1 MTADREHRVTL
12 GRVSRDESPQKPL
25 VRPSV
30 RDIQPLDVDGI
41 RTLAV
46 GILVWAVAFV
56 VLLPF
61 SSRLREIGMD
71 RWVWTCVTGI
81 GLGLVGL
88 AYCVWRRGR
97 LSRGVADQRTS
108 GSASS

>member
-71 RWVWTCVTGI
+71 WWVWTCVTGI

-97 LSRGVADQRTS
+97 LSRGIADQRTS